1 MSDTLDPATRSRTM
15 AAVKSRGTVVELRVR
30 RSLHSAGLRYRLH
43 RKDLPGSPDVVLPS
57 LRTIVFVHGCF
68 WHRHAGCKRA
78 STPAS
83 HTEYWLP
90 KLARN
95 VQRDR
100 VNSQRLADLG
110 WTVLVVWECQATPDQ
125 LASLANQLLSRREIL
140 RAAPVPLPHANQRRR
155 LGRRAANPR

>member
-1 MSDTLDPATRSRTM
+1 MSDTFDSATRSRTM
-15 AAVKSRGTVVELRVR
+15 AAVKSRDTVVELRVR

-57 LRTIVFVHGCF
+57 LRTVVFVHGCF

-95 VQRDR
+95 VLRDR

-110 WTVLVVWECQATPDQ
+110 WTVLVVWECQARPGQ
-125 LASLANQLLSRREIL
+125 LAALAGQLLSRRSEFRNSPAIPS
-140 RAAPVPLPHANQRRR
+140 AAGQPTQSRQPC
-155 LGRRAANPR
+155 

>member
-1 MSDTLDPATRSRTM
+1 MPDTFDSATRSRTM
-15 AAVKSRGTVVELRVR
+15 AAVKSRDTVVELRVR

-57 LRTIVFVHGCF
+57 LRTVVFVHGCF
-68 WHRHAGCKRA
+68 WHRHPGCKRA

-95 VQRDR
+95 VQRDS
-100 VNSQRLADLG
+100 VNSQRLTDLG
-110 WTVLVVWECQATPDQ
+110 WTVAVVWECQATPGQ
-125 LASLANQLLSRREIL
+125 LAALANQLLSRRENL
-140 RAAPVPLPHANQRRR
+140 RVS
-155 LGRRAANPR
+155 PRSFASG